1 VGAAAESKGS
11 GFTSAVTILRKMLPI
26 DALEHVLA
34 SLSEETAQLVLHP
47 PLPVAWI
54 PVHHFPELVRA
65 VRAHAFG
72 GDEVKFEEWGRQ
84 AILVDVRTIYKMFIR
99 FLSPQFVIERG
110 AKLWQTYTRNQGNV
124 RAEAE
129 GPSAALV
136 TYDGLPPELVS
147 PEFWAY
153 QRGVLLGIMEAT
165 GMKQIAVETLGGGAT
180 SPGARFRVSWK

>member
-1 VGAAAESKGS
+1 MGAAAESKGS
-11 GFTSAVTILRKMLPI
+11 GFTSAVTILRKMLPV
-26 DALEHVLA
+26 DALEQVLA

-110 AKLWQTYTRNQGNV
+110 AKLWQTYTRNQGQV
-124 RAEAE
+124 RAIAD
-129 GPSAALV
+129 GASVALV
-136 TYDGLPPELVS
+136 AYEALPEELVS

-153 QRGVLLGIMEAT
+153 QRGVLLGVMEAT
-165 GMKQIAVETLGGGAT
+165 GLRQVAVETLDGAAT
-180 SPGARFRVSWK
+180 ATGARFRVSWR